1 MAITEGV
8 NMHNNRGR
16 CEAFERAMS
25 SPGSAAY
32 AVAMALLQEVV
43 KMSVADAHRKA
54 KEKVRCVSVG
64 SCKHERK

>member
-1 MAITEGV
+1 VAITEGV
-8 NMHNNRGR
+8 NMHNNHN
-16 CEAFERAMS
+16 EAFERSMS